1 MAHNTIEHDGI
12 VVQVT
17 EKHITVTIQNQSA
30 CAACHAK
37 GACGM
42 SEMTQKNII
51 AEKPTEPI
59 KIGDRVIVYAST
71 QNAMLSVLLAYVIP
85 SLLIIIS
92 LTLFL
97 VWGAGEL
104 LAAVLSLTITATYF
118 LVLYLLKNKFA
129 QKIKFKVKIA

>member
-59 KIGDRVIVYAST
+59 KIGDRVIVYASN
-71 QNAMLSVLLAYVIP
+71 QNAMLSVLLAYVVP
-85 SLLIIIS
+85 SLLIVIS

-104 LAAVLSLTITATYF
+104 LAAVLSLAITATYF
-118 LVLYLLKNKFA
+118 IVLYLLKNKFA

>member
-1 MAHNTIEHDGI
+1 MANNTIEHDGV

-17 EKHITVTIQNQSA
+17 ETHITVSIQNRSA

-51 AEKPTEPI
+51 AEKPAESI

-71 QNAMLSVLLAYVIP
+71 QNAMLSVLLAYVVP

-104 LAAVLSLTITATYF
+104 LAAILSLAITATYF
-118 LVLYLLKNKFA
+118 IVLYLLKNKFA
-129 QKIKFKVKIA
+129 QKIKFKVKIT

>member
-30 CAACHAK
+30 CAACHAN

-59 KIGDRVIVYAST
+59 KIGDRVIVYASN
-71 QNAMLSVLLAYVIP
+71 QNAMLSVLLAYVVP
-85 SLLIIIS
+85 SLLIVIS

-104 LAAVLSLTITATYF
+104 LAAVLSLAITATYF
-118 LVLYLLKNKFA
+118 IVLYLLKNKFA

>member
-59 KIGDRVIVYAST
+59 KIGDRVIVYASN
-71 QNAMLSVLLAYVIP
+71 QNAMLSVLLAYVVP
-85 SLLIIIS
+85 SLRIVIS

-104 LAAVLSLTITATYF
+104 LAAVLSLAITATYF
-118 LVLYLLKNKFA
+118 IVLYLLKNKFA